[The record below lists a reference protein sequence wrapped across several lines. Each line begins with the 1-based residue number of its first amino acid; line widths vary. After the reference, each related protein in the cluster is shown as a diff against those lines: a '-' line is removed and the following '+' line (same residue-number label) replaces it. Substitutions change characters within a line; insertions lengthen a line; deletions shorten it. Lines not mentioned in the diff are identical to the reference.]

1 MGDMTDVLHHL
12 EMVNDIRQE
21 VTSWQNRGYQGAT
34 RITRE
39 LIGHWIYPEK
49 GGLYFAQKEAIL
61 TAIWLTEIA
70 SATPTG
76 ISINKE
82 IENINNAVN
91 QGIPRIC
98 HQMATGTGKTA
109 VMAAIILWQTAN
121 HLEYP
126 KDPRFTNRFLA
137 ITPGITVKERLESG
151 LQYMKHGQPDQTTEY
166 LNPQLNLTPTKY
178 EAALRHIHLTV
189 VNYHK
194 FIPRDPDGQIPTR
207 AKTLARKTS
216 SEETE
221 QQVIER
227 VLGPSAKPL
236 AVFNDEAH
244 HCHQGSP
251 EGKNRNDDGK
261 FVWFNALQMLHENDL
276 IHDMVRDLSAT
287 PSFIEAT
294 NAPLFPWIISQY
306 GLQEAEEAGIVKIM
320 RLPDDGNR
328 PHEWNDDLA
337 RSIYANTK
345 DKKNLTREDDEANNK
360 DLKNAL
366 QMMYENWQT
375 VRANTNWRQRNV
387 PPVLAVIVNTV
398 SNANRAFD
406 YIAGWEY
413 QNTLYPSRLGNELSN
428 IDVNANQHHEYPRTI
443 LVHSRLE
450 EPEGS
455 ESGEAQRYLQ
465 RQASV
470 YRDLYP
476 DAVTAG
482 NIPFLLASDKDVLR
496 TVLNSIGKN
505 GQPGERVRCVVSVG
519 MLTEGW
525 DARTVTH
532 VVGFRRFGT
541 QLICEQV
548 SGRAL
553 RRVAYDTDEEGYLYP
568 EYADILGIP
577 FNNLGRGRGQ
587 QNGNTGPIPPA
598 HYDVRVLEERTDL
611 RIIWPNVIDYRRPQ
625 GQSPLSLQ
633 MPSDWSEV
641 SMHHTP
647 DNDRAE
653 RIRTAPGAPA
663 GEENPLY
670 ESPATEQEFEYLV
683 AKFVVDNLTE
693 IPHEDASV
701 SRSRLFQEALAGVQ
715 EARRQG
721 KLEGPEQW
729 DRWPNRHTEEPRAAA
744 QWIGEYLTINVEDSS
759 TEQIAPVTGEPEW
772 LDSRRLQPHQSN
784 RAYKYE
790 TQNSEV
796 NVAVCDSSWEVAM
809 AEVLDRHQSIKRW
822 IRNERLGWTIP
833 YRHDG
838 MPRQYEPDFIAVAD
852 LPDGREL
859 NIVIEVKGKEQD
871 TDADKKR
878 WATDYWLPAVNGN
891 PGFSKGKAW
900 TYLYI
905 DQEPTDIYA
914 TNMVS
919 EAISK
924 AE

>member
-1 MGDMTDVLHHL
+1 MNIH
-12 EMVNDIRQE
+12 EPY
-21 VTSWQNRGYQGAT
+21 WY
-34 RITRE
+34 
-39 LIGHWIYPEK
+39 
-49 GGLYFAQKEAIL
+49 IL
-61 TAIWLTEIA
+61 AW
-70 SATPTG
+70 
-76 ISINKE
+76 
-82 IENINNAVN
+82 
-91 QGIPRIC
+91 
-98 HQMATGTGKTA
+98 
-109 VMAAIILWQTAN
+109 
-121 HLEYP
+121 
-126 KDPRFTNRFLA
+126 
-137 ITPGITVKERLESG
+137 
-151 LQYMKHGQPDQTTEY
+151 
-166 LNPQLNLTPTKY
+166 
-178 EAALRHIHLTV
+178 
-189 VNYHK
+189 
-194 FIPRDPDGQIPTR
+194 
-207 AKTLARKTS
+207 
-216 SEETE
+216 
-221 QQVIER
+221 
-227 VLGPSAKPL
+227 
-236 AVFNDEAH
+236 
-244 HCHQGSP
+244 
-251 EGKNRNDDGK
+251 KNRK
-261 FVWFNALQMLHENDL
+261 
-276 IHDMVRDLSAT
+276 
-287 PSFIEAT
+287 
-294 NAPLFPWIISQY
+294 
-306 GLQEAEEAGIVKIM
+306 
-320 RLPDDGNR
+320 
-328 PHEWNDDLA
+328 
-337 RSIYANTK
+337 
-345 DKKNLTREDDEANNK
+345 
-360 DLKNAL
+360 
-366 QMMYENWQT
+366 
-375 VRANTNWRQRNV
+375 
-387 PPVLAVIVNTV
+387 
-398 SNANRAFD
+398 
-406 YIAGWEY
+406 
-413 QNTLYPSRLGNELSN
+413 
-428 IDVNANQHHEYPRTI
+428 
-443 LVHSRLE
+443 
-450 EPEGS
+450 GS

-470 YRDLYP
+470 YRGLYP

-577 FNNLGRGRGQ
+577 FNNLGRGQGQ
-587 QNGNTGPIPPA
+587 QNGNTSPTPPA
-598 HYDVRVLEERTDL
+598 HYDVRVLEERKDF

-625 GQSPLSLQ
+625 GRSPLSLQ
-633 MPSDWSEV
+633 IPSDWSEV
-641 SMHHTP
+641 LIHQTP
-647 DNDRAE
+647 DHDRAE

-715 EARRQG
+715 QARRQG
-721 KLEGPEQW
+721 KLVGPEQW
-729 DRWPNRHTEEPRAAA
+729 DRWPNRHTEEPRVAA
-744 QWIGEYLTINVEDSS
+744 QWIRENLTITVEDSS
-759 TEQIAPVTGEPEW
+759 NEQITAVTGEPEW

-796 NVAVCDSSWEVAM
+796 NVAVCDSGWEVSM

-859 NIVIEVKGKEQD
+859 NIVIEIKGKEQD

-878 WATDYWLPAVNGN
+878 WTTDYWLPAVNGH

-914 TNMVS
+914 TNQVS
-919 EAISK
+919 EAIAK
-924 AE
+924 AN